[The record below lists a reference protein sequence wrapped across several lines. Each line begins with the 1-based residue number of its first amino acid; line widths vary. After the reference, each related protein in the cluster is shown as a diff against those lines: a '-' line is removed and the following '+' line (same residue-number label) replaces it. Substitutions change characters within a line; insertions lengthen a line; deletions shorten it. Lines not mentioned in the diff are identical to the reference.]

1 MIGGENKNPN
11 STDWTRPGIPFIPEQ
26 SDSADL
32 MFLARGL
39 AFKTE
44 GDIAILDEN
53 GNDVV
58 IESGILAA
66 GVIHPIVFRRLLV
79 TGTTA
84 ADFLALR

>member
-1 MIGGENKNPN
+1 MIAGEHKNPN

-39 AFKTE
+39 AFSVE
-44 GDIAILDEN
+44 GAVAILDEN

-58 IESGILAA
+58 IPSGVLAA

-84 ADFLALR
+84 ENFLALR